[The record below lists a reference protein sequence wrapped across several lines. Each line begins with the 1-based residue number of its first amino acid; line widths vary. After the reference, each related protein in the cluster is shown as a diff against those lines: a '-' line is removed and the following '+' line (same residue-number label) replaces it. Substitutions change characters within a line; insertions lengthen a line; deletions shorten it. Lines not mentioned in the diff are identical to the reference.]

1 MTRYIVNLRVE
12 VTAKDLEE
20 AKAKA
25 IIPYANHPDI
35 SAYVTG
41 AKLRRD

>member
-1 MTRYIVNLRVE
+1 MARYIVNLRVE
-12 VTAKDLEE
+12 VIAKDSEE

-25 IIPYANHPDI
+25 IIPYAAHPDL

>member
-1 MTRYIVNLRVE
+1 MTRYIVNVSVE
-12 VTAKDLEE
+12 VIASNPEE

-25 IIPYANHPDI
+25 IVPYAAHPDL

>member
-1 MTRYIVNLRVE
+1 LTRFIVNLRVE
-12 VTAKDLEE
+12 VIAKNAEE

-25 IIPYANHPDI
+25 IIPYAAHPDL

>member
-12 VTAKDLEE
+12 VIAGNVEE

-25 IIPYANHPDI
+25 IVPYAAHPDL